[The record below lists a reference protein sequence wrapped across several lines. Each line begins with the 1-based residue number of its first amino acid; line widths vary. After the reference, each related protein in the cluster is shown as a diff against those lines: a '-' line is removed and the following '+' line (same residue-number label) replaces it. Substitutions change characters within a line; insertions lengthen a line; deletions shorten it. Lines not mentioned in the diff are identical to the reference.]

1 MKKVLVRAGLIKVT
15 RKKKPT
21 LGQAIVNGMTDN
33 AFFPVLETAAL
44 LETLTQATSDLI
56 IANAKAETG
65 NHADVAAAKAAAVV
79 FDNAVNAIVLY
90 VQGKADAKPADAETL
105 IKSAGLEVRKTPSPV
120 PAPEAVK
127 EIEAVYTNQPGNI
140 LVSWKMPKY
149 ATQTFV
155 YMTST
160 PEVPDSWVLV
170 NSLQGRKM
178 MVANLTSGT
187 RYYFRVEV
195 ANRRNEKSGLSDI
208 ASMVAA

>member
-1 MKKVLVRAGLIKVT
+1 VRAGLIRVT

-21 LGQAIVNGMTDN
+21 LGQAIINGMTDN
-33 AFFPVLETAAL
+33 AFFPIAEITAL
-44 LETLTQATSDLI
+44 LETLTKATDDLTI
-56 IANAKAETG
+56 VNAAAETG
-65 NHADVAAAKAAAVV
+65 NHTSIAAAKAAAIA
-79 FDNAVNAIVLY
+79 FDNAVNAVIYY
-90 VQGKADAKPADAETL
+90 VQGKADAKPADAETM

-140 LVSWKMPKY
+140 LVSWKMPKN
-149 ATQTFV
+149 ASQSFV
-155 YMTST
+155 YMTTT
-160 PEVPDSWVLV
+160 PEIANSWVQI
-170 NSLQGRKM
+170 NSMQGRKM